1 MVSILILAPLTFILV
16 FAIGHGISSSRQAA
30 REAEA
35 QRRRAAEQAR
45 RREAQRCENLQRQQ
59 AAQQKRQEAAAR
71 KAQREAEAQR
81 KREEKL
87 EYARQMAELKERA
100 LQAEKELRALA
111 REAGEAKQAS
121 QAAAVNLK
129 KTAQAAR
136 NASPAD
142 TEVREAMRAIYEAK
156 KPFSGER
163 VAFTGRIPGY
173 TREQA
178 ITATAK
184 AGGVGYRHI
193 NTLCTLLVVGE
204 RPGMGQLDQADEW
217 ATRKI
222 TWQQWQATIQEA

>member
-1 MVSILILAPLTFILV
+1 MTSILILAPLTFILV
-16 FAIGHGISSSRQAA
+16 YAIGHGISSSRQAA

-35 QRRRAAEQAR
+35 QRRRAAEQDR
-45 RREAQRCENLQRQQ
+45 RREAQRCENLQRRQE
-59 AAQQKRQEAAAR
+59 AQQKRQEAAAR

-136 NASPAD
+136 NASPAE
-142 TEVREAMRAIYEAK
+142 EVREALRAIYEAK

>member
-1 MVSILILAPLTFILV
+1 M
-16 FAIGHGISSSRQAA
+16 
-30 REAEA
+30 
-35 QRRRAAEQAR
+35 
-45 RREAQRCENLQRQQ
+45 
-59 AAQQKRQEAAAR
+59 
-71 KAQREAEAQR
+71 
-81 KREEKL
+81 
-87 EYARQMAELKERA
+87 
-100 LQAEKELRALA
+100 
-111 REAGEAKQAS
+111 
-121 QAAAVNLK
+121 
-129 KTAQAAR
+129 
-136 NASPAD
+136 
-142 TEVREAMRAIYEAK
+142 REAMRAIYEAK